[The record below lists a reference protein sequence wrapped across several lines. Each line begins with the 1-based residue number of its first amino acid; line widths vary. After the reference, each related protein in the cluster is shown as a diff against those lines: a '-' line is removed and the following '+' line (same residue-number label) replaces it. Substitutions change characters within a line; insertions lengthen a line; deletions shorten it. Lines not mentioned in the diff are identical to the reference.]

1 MYKKQLCEGSLL
13 SGKNEGNPVL
23 VGTPRDLVEDTQ
35 DRLSAMG
42 PHPAEVL
49 TTDELR
55 DLLDELA
62 ES

>member
-1 MYKKQLCEGSLL
+1 ML
-13 SGKNEGNPVL
+13 SGQNEGNLVL
-23 VGTPRDLVEDTQ
+23 IGTSRELDEDTQ
-35 DRLSAMG
+35 NRLYAMG

-55 DLLDELA
+55 DLLEELA

>member
-1 MYKKQLCEGSLL
+1 ML
-13 SGKNEGNPVL
+13 SGQNEGNLVL
-23 VGTPRDLVEDTQ
+23 VGISRELDEDTQ
-35 DRLSAMG
+35 DRLYAMG

-49 TTDELR
+49 TTEELR